1 MSNQKHYVKIATVFD
16 PAQAEILRGMLE
28 AQGMPMLISKEAIGQ
43 VYGTFVG
50 SMGEIEIY
58 VAAEHE
64 EAAKALVDE
73 FFSAAE

>member
-1 MSNQKHYVKIATVFD
+1 MRYSAQPSSNANAWVVS
-16 PAQAEILRGMLE
+16 PR
-28 AQGMPMLISKEAIGQ
+28 KEAAAQ

-50 SMGEIEIY
+50 SMSEIELY

-73 FFSAAE
+73 VIGKE